1 MFKVIDMPR
10 TSTPQP
16 IPMAT
21 LEKAADV
28 LRMLCHP
35 HRLKIVEL
43 LLRDRLTVGELADR
57 LELAPNAV
65 SQHLTHMKAHG
76 LLTANRDGREVYYQV
91 SSPQPA
97 MILDCIRKNTDSLR

>member
-1 MFKVIDMPR
+1 MPKAK
-10 TSTPQP
+10 TKP

-28 LRMLCHP
+28 LRVLCHP

-43 LLRDRLTVGELADR
+43 LLRDRLTVGELAEQLD
-57 LELAPNAV
+57 LAPNAV

-76 LLTANRDGREVYYQV
+76 LLTANRDGREVYYEV
-91 SSPQPA
+91 TSPQPA
-97 MILDCIRKNTDSLR
+97 MILDCIRKHSDTLR